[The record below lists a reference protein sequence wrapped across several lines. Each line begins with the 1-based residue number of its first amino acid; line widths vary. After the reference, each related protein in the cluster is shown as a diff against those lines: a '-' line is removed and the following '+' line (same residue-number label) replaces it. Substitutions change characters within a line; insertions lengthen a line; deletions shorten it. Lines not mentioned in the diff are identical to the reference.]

1 MLNISD
7 KIRDKIFYAGVAL
20 LLMGGALAYWALQH
34 FDALPN
40 HLRLASLLPVMS
52 GAAMLQVDN
61 FRNWSTVHGL
71 AKGRAIGTLI
81 APPMLLL
88 GAALWWFI
96 APDAR
101 A

>member
-1 MLNISD
+1 MLNISN
-7 KIRDKIFYAGVAL
+7 KTRDKIFYAGVAL
-20 LLMGGALAYWALQH
+20 LLIGGALVYWALQH

-40 HLRLASLLPVMS
+40 YFRLVSLLPVMS
-52 GAAMLQVDN
+52 GAAMLQIDN
-61 FRNWSTVHGL
+61 YRNWSNVHGL
-71 AKGRAIGTLI
+71 AKGRAIGALI

-88 GAALWWFI
+88 GATLWWLI